1 MADSVGAPG
10 DGAVDGATGVHFVVP
25 YYVEPRYLFE
35 LVASVLAQTDGRWRL
50 TIVDDQYPG
59 TAALDHVRDVGD
71 PRIRY
76 RRNERNLGA
85 TGNVCHCMTLG
96 ELEYITVLGADDA
109 LEPNYVQVVLDAFAR
124 HPEAIMVH
132 PGVIVVDEHGRPTD
146 SLADR
151 VKRLVSWS
159 AWRHPELDGPTAARS
174 LMSGNWLYVP
184 AMCFRTDVVPRAR
197 RLGEFGSIADLGWV
211 IDMLLGGGTL
221 AMDRTPAF
229 RYRRHSAS
237 HSSAGARNV
246 IRFDEEQRYYAAA
259 AAQLRDHGWHRAARA
274 ARWHLLT
281 RLHATRSAL
290 GALAARDVRLARS
303 LTTRALRRIA

>member
-1 MADSVGAPG
+1 MADPAPG
-10 DGAVDGATGVHFVVP
+10 AHGVHLVVP
-25 YYVEPRYLFE
+25 YYLHPRYLFE
-35 LVASVLAQTDGRWRL
+35 LVDSVRAQTRDDWRL
-50 TIVDDQYPG
+50 TVVDDQYPG
-59 TAALDHVRDVGD
+59 TAAEDHLRALGD

-76 RRNERNLGA
+76 QRNPRNLGA
-85 TGNVCHCMTLG
+85 TANVCHCMTLG
-96 ELEYITVLGADDA
+96 ELRYITVLGADDA

-132 PGVIVVDEHGRPTD
+132 PGVTVVDSDGNPTD

-151 VKRLVSWS
+151 VKRMVSWS
-159 AWRHPELDGPTAARS
+159 ARRHDELDGPTAARS

-184 AMCFRTDVVPRAR
+184 AMCFRTDVVPRAAR

-221 AMDRTPAF
+221 AMDPTPAF
-229 RYRRHSAS
+229 RYRRHQAS
-237 HSSAGARNV
+237 HSSAGAKNV
-246 IRFDEEQRYYAAA
+246 QRFDEEQRYYAAA
-259 AAQLRDHGWHRAARA
+259 AAELRSHGWHRAARA

-281 RLHATRSAL
+281 RLHATRSAF

-303 LTTRALRRIA
+303 LTTRALRRVG